1 MFEELFEKIG
11 QKYIKEKE
19 LIQDK
24 DIYEAYFLL
33 KNKNDEG
40 ALILKAIIEIIC
52 KKYDKAIKNLKI
64 LEQEEKQIIKDDK
77 IYEFLGLCFYQT
89 NNILS
94 ATTYFVKALEENE
107 DNFYCRYNLTNI
119 LLKNGDYKKAFEN
132 LKILE
137 KEEPENET
145 IKKNL
150 ELVQKRL

>member
-1 MFEELFEKIG
+1 MFEKLFEKIG

-24 DIYEAYFLL
+24 DIYEAYSLL
-33 KNKNDEG
+33 KGKNDEE
-40 ALILKAIIEIIC
+40 ALILKAIIEILF
-52 KKYDKAIKNLKI
+52 KKYDKAIENLKEIETIKMKI
-64 LEQEEKQIIKDDK
+64 LEKDEL
-77 IYEFLGLCFYQT
+77 YEFLGICFYNK

-94 ATTYFVKALEENE
+94 ATDYFIKALEENKE
-107 DNFYCRYNLTNI
+107 NFYCRYNLTNI

-137 KEEPENET
+137 KEEPENQI
-145 IKKNL
+145 IKNNI